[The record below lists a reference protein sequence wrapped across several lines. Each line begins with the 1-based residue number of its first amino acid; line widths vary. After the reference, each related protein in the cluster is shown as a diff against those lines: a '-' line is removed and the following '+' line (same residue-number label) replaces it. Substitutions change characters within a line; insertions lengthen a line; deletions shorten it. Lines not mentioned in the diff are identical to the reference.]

1 MRLTTKAPRKNTFA
15 RQPVYNFIHQFFW
28 RQENKMNGFA
38 NRLRTH
44 RLAASLIIFLT
55 LVFGI
60 LIGTVIQ
67 KGARGNTNSTADA
80 AQLTMPA
87 PQQLSNAFSKVAKDI
102 EPAVV
107 NINTEST
114 IKASRRRRAPNGGDN
129 GDNGSDDPM
138 QDFFDRFF
146 GGQGGQGGPGAS
158 PEGARQR
165 SLGSGVIVDSK
176 GYILTNMHV
185 VEKAD

>member
-1 MRLTTKAPRKNTFA
+1 
-15 RQPVYNFIHQFFW
+15 
-28 RQENKMNGFA
+28 MNALA
-38 NRLRTH
+38 NRFRAH
-44 RLAASLIIFLT
+44 RIASSLIFFLT
-55 LVFGI
+55 LAFGI

-114 IKASRRRRAPNGGDN
+114 IKASRRRRMPNGDN
-129 GDNGSDDPM
+129 GDNGDDSM

-146 GGQGGQGGPGAS
+146 GGQGGPGGGS
-158 PEGARQR
+158 PKGARQR
-165 SLGSGVIVDSK
+165 SLGSGVIVDS
-176 GYILTNMHV
+176 
-185 VEKAD
+185 

>member
-1 MRLTTKAPRKNTFA
+1 
-15 RQPVYNFIHQFFW
+15 
-28 RQENKMNGFA
+28 MNGLT
-38 NRLRTH
+38 NRFKAH
-44 RLAASLIIFLT
+44 RVASSLIIFLT
-55 LVFGI
+55 LAFGI

-67 KGARGNTNSTADA
+67 HGVKGNANASADA

-87 PQQLSNAFSKVAKDI
+87 PQQMSSAFSQVAKNI

-114 IKASRRRRAPNGGDN
+114 IKTSRRRRLPNGDN
-129 GDNGSDDPM
+129 GDNGDDPM

-146 GGQGGQGGPGAS
+146 GGQGGGA

-176 GYILTNMHV
+176 GYIIT
-185 VEKAD
+185 

>member
-1 MRLTTKAPRKNTFA
+1 
-15 RQPVYNFIHQFFW
+15 
-28 RQENKMNGFA
+28 MNGLA
-38 NRLRTH
+38 NRLRAH

-55 LVFGI
+55 LAFGI

-67 KGARGNTNSTADA
+67 KGAKGNTNFSADA
-80 AQLTMPA
+80 TQLTMPA
-87 PQQLSNAFSKVAKDI
+87 PQQLSSAFSKVAKTI

-114 IKASRRRRAPNGGDN
+114 IKASRRRRLPNGNEN
-129 GDNGSDDPM
+129 GEDDPM

-146 GGQGGQGGPGAS
+146 GGQGGGGQA

-165 SLGSGVIVDSK
+165 SL
-176 GYILTNMHV
+176 
-185 VEKAD
+185 